1 MTSRIKYYVRYGVS
15 WSQIVSVIMSKSN
28 RVGTMEHINVSW
40 MMLLTKETKT
50 TLLGSTITFTMDQ
63 RQVSLTNFF
72 QPRFE
77 NNEVSSSMHVFT
89 YQSCWFRL
97 WSKTISWYDSLDVM
111 SNDILLNVLAN
122 FCFFPFFVLFVVVF
136 FCFDFLFLFCCFAVC
151 FSLSYQSKCIANPC
165 KNNATCQSGF
175 TDKGYRCLCSA
186 GFKGQIC
193 DEGNAIF

>member
-1 MTSRIKYYVRYGVS
+1 MSSRIKYYVRYGVS
-15 WSQIVSVIMSKSN
+15 WSQVVSVIISKSN

-89 YQSCWFRL
+89 YQSCWFRV
-97 WSKTISWYDSLDVM
+97 WRKTISWYVSLDVM
-111 SNDILLNVLAN
+111 SNDILLDVLAN
-122 FCFFPFFVLFVVVF
+122 FCCFPFFCFFCCCCFFFALIFYFCFVVCF
-136 FCFDFLFLFCCFAVC
+136 F
-151 FSLSYQSKCIANPC
+151 LSCQSNCIANPC